1 MQLKSDTAKTR
12 LKIDED
18 SFLHLYEC
26 YWKKLYHL
34 AYKYL
39 GDVYKAEG
47 LVQEVFI
54 SIWQR
59 KDQIALDRETI
70 ENYLVR
76 AVRFRIA
83 RNFSDQARK
92 IKRSDELSIRQQP
105 LGNATEQQILYSFLK
120 EEIDKLVNLLPQRCK
135 AVYKLSRNQGLN
147 NKEIALDLQISE
159 KTVENQ
165 LTKALKFLRKGLSQ
179 FVG

>member
-1 MQLKSDTAKTR
+1 MQTKNDTSSALLR
-12 LKIDED
+12 IDKD
-18 SFLHLYEC
+18 SFLHLYER

-47 LVQEVFI
+47 LVQEVFT

-59 KDQIALDRETI
+59 KDQIALHPETI

-76 AVRFRIA
+76 AVRFRIS
-83 RNFSDQARK
+83 RSFSDEVRK
-92 IKRSDELSIRQQP
+92 SKRSNELSIRQP
-105 LGNATEQQILYSFLK
+105 RAGNSTEQQILYSFLK
-120 EEIDKLVNLLPQRCK
+120 EEIDKLVNDLPDRCK
-135 AVYKLSRNQGLN
+135 TVYKLSRNEGLN